1 MAAPMAAPSSKA
13 TRGKGEGSVFK
24 NEKTGLWTGTIELG
38 RGPDGKRRRKYVRAK
53 TKGETLRKMAKVR
66 ADIEAGNPVV
76 DRTQTLSSYLKWWA
90 DNVLPGTVRDTTAD
104 GYRFTLRRYVE
115 PHIGSK
121 RLVDLGPEHV
131 LAMLRALQ
139 KEGLSDNTCRQ
150 ARSVLRRALGD
161 AVRYEVLGRNVAAS
175 VKAPPKRT
183 NKSKE
188 VFTIDQVRS
197 LLATVEG
204 ERIEVMIHIA
214 LTLGAR
220 RGEILGLKWDDID
233 LGQQT
238 LEIRRTLKRRSH
250 HGLVL
255 AEPKTSAG
263 KRKLPL
269 TDELNESLRRHRSRQ
284 AADRL
289 AAGEAWQDQDF
300 VFTTTI
306 GTPIEPRNF
315 ERHWKAL
322 CDEANVPGYN
332 FHTTRHTAATTMLNA
347 GVPLE
352 SITKILGHA
361 SVATTADLY
370 AQPSAD
376 TIRDAVDRGAAA
388 VR

>member
-1 MAAPMAAPSSKA
+1 MCI
-13 TRGKGEGSVFK
+13 R
-24 NEKTGLWTGTIELG
+24 
-38 RGPDGKRRRKYVRAK
+38 
-53 TKGETLRKMAKVR
+53 
-66 ADIEAGNPVV
+66 
-76 DRTQTLSSYLKWWA
+76 DR
-90 DNVLPGTVRDTTAD
+90 
-104 GYRFTLRRYVE
+104 
-115 PHIGSK
+115 
-121 RLVDLGPEHV
+121 
-131 LAMLRALQ
+131 
-139 KEGLSDNTCRQ
+139 
-150 ARSVLRRALGD
+150 
-161 AVRYEVLGRNVAAS
+161 
-175 VKAPPKRT
+175 
-183 NKSKE
+183 
-188 VFTIDQVRS
+188 
-197 LLATVEG
+197 
-204 ERIEVMIHIA
+204 
-214 LTLGAR
+214 
-220 RGEILGLKWDDID
+220 
-233 LGQQT
+233 
-238 LEIRRTLKRRSH
+238 
-250 HGLVL
+250 
-255 AEPKTSAG
+255 KTSAG

-269 TDELNESLRRHRSRQ
+269 TDELTESLRRHRSRQ